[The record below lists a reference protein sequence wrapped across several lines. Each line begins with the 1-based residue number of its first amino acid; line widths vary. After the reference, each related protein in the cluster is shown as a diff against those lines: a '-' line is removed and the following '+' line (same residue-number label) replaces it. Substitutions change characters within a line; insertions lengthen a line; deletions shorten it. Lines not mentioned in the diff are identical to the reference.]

1 MKIPAELL
9 LYRSIVFWGFFAL
22 LLVIELIRPY
32 RASTVPKIRRLV
44 TNISLTLFNS
54 VILSVLFAAAI
65 VKTAQHANAAGIGV
79 LNYLGIPG
87 WQKLVLT
94 VVFMDFMLYVWHLLN
109 HEMPFLWRF
118 HRVHHSDLNMDV
130 STATRFHI
138 GELSISAV
146 IKIGLVYFLGADVLG
161 IVVFEGLLVMTA
173 QFQHSSMKISP
184 AFEKIYWTLFV
195 PPSMHRIHHSVR
207 IRERDTNYGTIFSV
221 WDRMLGTLLKDVR
234 QEAIIIGVG
243 PYRDFGRLRLVNLL
257 AMPFSRPIK

>member
-1 MKIPAELL
+1 MNVPAELL
-9 LYRSIVFWGFFAL
+9 FYRSIAFWGFFAL
-22 LLVIELIRPY
+22 LLLIELVRPY
-32 RASTVPKIRRLV
+32 RASTIPKTRRLV

-54 VILSVLFAAAI
+54 VILSVLLASAV
-65 VKTAQHANAAGIGV
+65 VKTAQHVNVAGIGV
-79 LNYLGIPG
+79 LNYLGITG
-87 WQKLVLT
+87 LQKLVLT
-94 VVFMDFMLYVWHLLN
+94 VLFMDFMLYVWHLLN

-146 IKIGLVYFLGADVLG
+146 IKIGLVYFLGADVIG

-173 QFQHSSMKISP
+173 QFQHSSLKISP
-184 AFEKIYWTLFV
+184 VFEKIYWLLFV

-207 IRERDTNYGTIFSV
+207 IRERDTNYGTIFSI

-234 QEAIIIGVG
+234 QETIIIGVG
-243 PYRDFGRLRLVNLL
+243 PYRNFAKLRLLNLL
-257 AMPFSRPIK
+257 TMPFSRPIR